1 MTIKLVRKIRLGST
15 NQTHSLSALLPSRR
29 HSVCRDAHPG
39 MESDGEKKAIST
51 CSMPRNKAF
60 PLERWSAMHFRHPR
74 LEVVTGLMLQFV
86 ANATPDPYK

>member
-1 MTIKLVRKIRLGST
+1 
-15 NQTHSLSALLPSRR
+15 
-29 HSVCRDAHPG
+29 
-39 MESDGEKKAIST
+39 
-51 CSMPRNKAF
+51 MPRNKAF